1 MTKNKP
7 IYLVTGS
14 AGFIG
19 FHVCKILLEK
29 KYHVIGIDN
38 INSYYD
44 VDLKLNRLK
53 QLKKIK
59 GNFKFYKVDISNYKK
74 LDKIFHKLKNF
85 KVIHLAAQAGVRYSL
100 KYPKTYIRSNLLG
113 FWNILELSKK
123 YKTKHFVFASSSSV
137 YGANKKTP
145 FVENDK
151 TDNPIQLYAA
161 TKKSNEVIAYSYSS
175 LHKLK
180 VTGLR
185 FFTVYGPWGRPDMAI
200 FKFTKNI
207 INNKP
212 LDIYNGGHHYRDFT
226 FIDDIAKGIISA
238 SFRNNKK
245 NYEIFN
251 IGNGKPVYLK
261 TLIAT
266 LEKILKK
273 KIKKNYLPIQKGDMV
288 STYASTKKF
297 NSLFKGKSLPLK
309 NGLIE
314 FVRWFRNY
322 YAR

>member
-1 MTKNKP
+1 MIKKKTT
-7 IYLVTGS
+7 YLVTGC

-29 KYHVIGIDN
+29 KNKVLGIDN
-38 INSYYD
+38 INNYYD
-44 VDLKLNRLK
+44 KDLKINRLRI
-53 QLKKIK
+53 LKKNKI
-59 GNFKFYKVDISNYKK
+59 NFNFYKIDICNFEKMEQIFIK
-74 LDKIFHKLKNF
+74 LNKF

-123 YKTKHFVFASSSSV
+123 YKTEHFVFSSSSSV
-137 YGANKKTP
+137 YGANKKIP
-145 FVENDK
+145 FNEEDS

-161 TKKSNEVIAYSYSS
+161 TKKSNEVIGYSYSS
-175 LHKLK
+175 LYKMK

-212 LDIYNGGHHYRDFT
+212 IDVYNKGNHYRDFT
-226 FIDDIAKGIISA
+226 FVKDIARGIIAA
-238 SFRNNKK
+238 SHRKDKK
-245 NYEIFN
+245 NFQIFN

-261 TLIAT
+261 KLIQT
-266 LEKILKK
+266 LEIILKK
-273 KIKKNYLPIQKGDMV
+273 RAVKNFLPIQKGDMK
-288 STYASTKKF
+288 STYANINKF
-297 NSLFKGKSLPLK
+297 NNTFAGKFMPLK
-309 NGLIE
+309 KGLIE
-314 FVRWFRNY
+314 FVNWFRNY
-322 YAR
+322 YEK